1 MKRIINTTL
10 ITIAFVVGC
19 SLMNFSSASAQKIGV
34 LTFEDASGIGG
45 DFGEQV
51 AKFIRSE
58 MLRDKKYLPKFIRY
72 QPKDGQPETVD
83 VETALEIGRKN
94 GVDYVVIGTILE
106 AESRSS
112 STGIGG
118 ISVMGQNLG
127 TSARSVSSK
136 ITLQGDLVSIKEGKL
151 LESFRTDGSATE
163 RSVGANVS
171 TEWGSFD
178 GDAAQNDSPTAKAL
192 REATERLVKEMSR
205 FVK

>member
-1 MKRIINTTL
+1 MKYILNATL
-10 ITIAFVVGC
+10 LIGVL
-19 SLMNFSSASAQKIGV
+19 LMGASTLSAQKIGV

-45 DFGEQV
+45 GFGEQV

-58 MLRDKKYLPKFIRY
+58 MLRDKKYLPKFISY
-72 QPKDGQPETVD
+72 EPQGGQSATVD

-94 GVDYVVIGTILE
+94 AVDYVIIGTILE
-106 AESRSS
+106 AESRSG

-127 TSARSVSSK
+127 TSARSVSAK
-136 ITLQGDLVSIKEGKL
+136 ITLQGDLVSVKEGKL

-171 TEWGSFD
+171 TEWGNFD
-178 GDAAQNDSPTAKAL
+178 GDAAQNDAPTAKAL
-192 REATERLVKEMSR
+192 REATERLVKEMRR
-205 FVK
+205 FLK

>member
-1 MKRIINTTL
+1 MKCLAKCFLL
-10 ITIAFVVGC
+10 IGFLSMGVSNVV
-19 SLMNFSSASAQKIGV
+19 AQKIGV

-72 QPKDGQPETVD
+72 QAQESQPSTVD

-94 GVDYVVIGTILE
+94 GVDFVIIGTILE
-106 AESRSS
+106 AESRSI

-136 ITLQGDLVSIKEGKL
+136 ITLQGDLISIKEGKL
-151 LESFRTDGSATE
+151 LESFRVDGSATE

-205 FVK
+205 FLK